1 MILAGTNLDL
11 SALAARWWVPLVR
24 GIAAILFGVIA
35 IVWPSI
41 STLALVL
48 LWGAFAFADGVF
60 GLMLA
65 ANAGTEGRRWGWLF
79 FEGLL
84 SIGAGA
90 IAFIW
95 PGMTAFA
102 LLLVIAFR
110 SVFAGIAQ
118 IVAAIELRRVI
129 PGEWLLVLSG
139 VLSLAFGVL
148 MTIFP
153 LAGILAVVTIIGVY
167 AIAFGWVLVSLGLR
181 LHRLGTSGHHPVVGG
196 KPSHA

>member
-1 MILAGTNLDL
+1 MISAETNLDL
-11 SALAARWWVPLVR
+11 NALAARWWLPLIR
-24 GIAAILFGVIA
+24 GIAAMLFGVMA

-41 STLALVL
+41 STLALIL
-48 LWGAFAFADGVF
+48 LWGGFAVADGVF

-65 ANAGTEGRRWGWLF
+65 ANAGAEGRRWGWLL

-84 SIGAGA
+84 GIGAGA
-90 IAFIW
+90 VAFIW

-110 SVFAGIAQ
+110 SVFAGVAQ

-148 MTIFP
+148 MMIFP
-153 LAGILAVVTIIGVY
+153 LAGILAVVTIIGIY
-167 AIAFGWVLVSLGLR
+167 AIAFGSLFISLGLR
-181 LHRLGTSGHHPVVGG
+181 LHHITTAQHHPVVGG